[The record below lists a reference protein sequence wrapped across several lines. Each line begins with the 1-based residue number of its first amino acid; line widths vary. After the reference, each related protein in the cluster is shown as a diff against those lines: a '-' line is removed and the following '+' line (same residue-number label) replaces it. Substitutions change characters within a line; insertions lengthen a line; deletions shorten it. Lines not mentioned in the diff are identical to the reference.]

1 MNATFIA
8 LVVGGFVMLWMGT
21 TRHRGLKK
29 YELNHRRDGRVVQ
42 FDTYEDF
49 IKHES
54 RKMDAEWTASVGL
67 MFILAGGIGFIT

>member
-29 YELNHRRDGRVVQ
+29 YELNHSRDGRVVH
-42 FDTYEDF
+42 FDTYQDF
-49 IKHES
+49 NKHES
-54 RKMDAEWTASVGL
+54 RKKDAEWTASVGL
-67 MFILAGGIGFIT
+67 VLILAGGIGFIA